1 MKFPRPFQVLLFAT
15 YAMCPFFAH
24 VALAQTS
31 PPWWQQII
39 TKAAE
44 KAAQAAVHS
53 TTTAQPAE
61 KTSSTST
68 TSPTT
73 TASLNNAGAPV
84 VSSISPN
91 VILPFTRQ
99 TIIFRGSGFGQAD
112 PFNGPTC
119 FLQLTDITNHN
130 IYIGAQPNGFTGVW
144 SYPQLSGGFYVTKW
158 INTEIVVKGI
168 FGPISDFHP
177 GDLVRILIADPQ
189 NVNQYPVTQLP
200 ARGLCGSPTAQ
211 IFVHVASTL
220 PGPRI
225 SSFSD
230 GVSKTP
236 VSGSSTT
243 SVSTIL
249 PVATQTI
256 TINGSGFGTHAP
268 FQGHSRFLQIRDIT
282 ANNWTSGATCENGCA
297 TGPSVD
303 VTQWTD
309 SQIVLG
315 GFLSGYGGADVLHPG
330 DIVRISIA
338 NPQLVGDMGSAN
350 TTFGGSPPTRIFVTV
365 ASPPSA
371 SQATTPMVPPT
382 TSAAPTT
389 GAITSISP
397 ISAQADPSVTVTGS
411 GFGTFPQSLPFT
423 RDSPYL
429 RVHDIT
435 QNWDAGYIAPKNWLG
450 DTCTA
455 SISSWTNTVVAFTL
469 NVNSSIGGIVP
480 TSICSLHPGDTL
492 KITVVNPQ
500 TQQSAA
506 ATTVVTQSP
515 TVSQNSTT
523 GATPLTLLFTPE
535 SGTYIGFS
543 QTELEEL
550 LSNVTSALQAN
561 HVSTASMKVI
571 VSVVPSAT
579 IDTSTVNTLTSL
591 IDLPTTA
598 AGGIQYVEA
607 LGSTG
612 VAFFTTREAVQYYL
626 DSTSGNTP
634 TLPPALVADGANSII
649 SADAAEAA
657 ASQSDL
663 APNSPTCNGYVPEY
677 VFGPGESL
685 EVVFTGLATQP
696 SGSIAVAYQYRVMDT
711 GGVISGLG
719 GAPSCA
725 KENGPSNY
733 LKFQSNMS
741 AVNAG

>member
-1 MKFPRPFQVLLFAT
+1 MKFPRPIQILLFAT
-15 YAMCPFFAH
+15 CATCLLFAH
-24 VALAQTS
+24 VAHAQTS

-53 TTTAQPAE
+53 TTTTQPAE
-61 KTSSTST
+61 KTGSTPI

-130 IYIGAQPNGFTGVW
+130 IYIGAEPDGFTGVW
-144 SYPQLSGGFYVTKW
+144 DYPQLSGGFYVTKW

-168 FGPISDFHP
+168 FGPISEFHP

-200 ARGLCGSPTAQ
+200 ARGLCGSPPAQ
-211 IFVHVASTL
+211 MYVHVASTL
-220 PGPRI
+220 PGPKI

-230 GVSKTP
+230 GVSKTS

-282 ANNWTSGATCENGCA
+282 ANNWTSGAACENGCS

-315 GFLSGYGGADVLHPG
+315 GFLSDYSGADVLHPG

-365 ASPPSA
+365 ANPPSA
-371 SQATTPMVPPT
+371 SQATTPMVPPATNATPT
-382 TSAAPTT
+382 TSSTSAST
-389 GAITSISP
+389 GITSVTP
-397 ISAQADPSVTVTGS
+397 IAADATPQVVLTGTD
-411 GFGTFPQSLPFT
+411 FGTFPELLPFT
-423 RDSPYL
+423 GDTQYL
-429 RVHDIT
+429 TVHDTT
-435 QNWDAGYIAPKNWLG
+435 QKWNAGYIAPKSVLG
-450 DTCTA
+450 LGGDACTVT
-455 SISSWTNTVVAFTL
+455 ISLWTNTTVVFTL
-469 NVNSSIGGIVP
+469 NVGTNIGGVLP
-480 TSICSLHPGDTL
+480 TSVCQLHPGDAL
-492 KITVVNPQ
+492 QIVVTNPQ
-500 TQQSAA
+500 SQQDSQINTT
-506 ATTVVTQSP
+506 ATT
-515 TVSQNSTT
+515 
-523 GATPLTLLFTPE
+523 TLAMLFTPASGSYIAFSQQE
-535 SGTYIGFS
+535 LTGLISNVEGILQTERDWPTSGT
-543 QTELEEL
+543 
-550 LSNVTSALQAN
+550 AL
-561 HVSTASMKVI
+561 
-571 VSVVPSAT
+571 VSVVPSET
-579 IDTSTVNTLTSL
+579 IDTGTVNMLTAL
-591 IDLPTTA
+591 IDLPTA
-598 AGGIQYVEA
+598 AADGIGYITE
-607 LGSTG
+607 LGPGG
-612 VAFFTTREAVQYYL
+612 VAFFVSKEALQYWS
-626 DSTSGNTP
+626 DSKSGGL
-634 TLPPALVADGANSII
+634 TLPPVLVATGANSII
-649 SADAAEAA
+649 SGDADFISGIQSYLTP
-657 ASQSDL
+657 AS
-663 APNSPTCNGYVPEY
+663 NTTCTGYVPEY
-677 VFGPGESL
+677 VVGPGESL
-685 EVVFTGLATQP
+685 EVIFPGLTGQP
-696 SGSIAVAYQYRVMDT
+696 SGTGLTSVSYKYRVMNT
-711 GGVISGLG
+711 GGVVSGETG
-719 GAPSCA
+719 VIECSADSGAT
-725 KENGPSNY
+725 NY
-733 LKFQSNMS
+733 LQLRTQ
-741 AVNAG
+741 VLQ